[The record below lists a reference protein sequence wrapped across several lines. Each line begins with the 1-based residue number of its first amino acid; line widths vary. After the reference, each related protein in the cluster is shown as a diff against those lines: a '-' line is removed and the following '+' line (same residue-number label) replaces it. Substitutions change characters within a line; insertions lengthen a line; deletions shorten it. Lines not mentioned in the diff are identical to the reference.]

1 MEDSTP
7 SSPSMLP
14 RAVFVISI
22 DTELAWSAVHHDR
35 LDPELLTRERATAER
50 EIVGHLLDLFARRD
64 ISATWAIVGHLFL
77 SECNRNGLAHPSI
90 RRPEYEWLDRDWF
103 ARDPGTDIESDP
115 MWYGSDLVDA
125 IRTAEPHQ
133 EIASHS
139 FSHLIVGEPGCGEG
153 AFEDDLAACHAA
165 AAGHGLELRSF
176 VFPRNAIGHLDVLAD
191 AGFAAYRGLRPI
203 PFEGKGPLARAV
215 AMSVDKLSPRPGSAV
230 FPQKVDRL
238 WDLPATNLFAP
249 LDRLLGMPSG
259 LWVSQQVKRLR
270 HAARHKSLYH
280 LWFHP
285 HNLVADPSLALEALD
300 SILEA
305 VSALRDRGLIENL
318 TMSELVDTLEGTR

>member
-7 SSPSMLP
+7 SSSSMLP

-35 LDPELLTRERATAER
+35 LDPQLLTRERAAAER
-50 EIVGHLLDLFARRD
+50 DIVDRLLGLFAKRRT
-64 ISATWAIVGHLFL
+64 SATWAIVGHLFL
-77 SECNRNGLAHPSI
+77 SECNRNDLAHASM

-103 ARDPGTDIESDP
+103 ARDPGTDVESDP
-115 MWYGSDLVDA
+115 MWYGSDLVEA
-125 IRTAEPHQ
+125 IRAAKPHQ

-139 FSHLIVGEPGCGEG
+139 FSHLIVGEPGCGAG
-153 AFEDDLAACHAA
+153 AFEDDLAACREAA
-165 AAGHGLELRSF
+165 AIRGLELRSF
-176 VFPRNAIGHLDVLAD
+176 VYPRNAIGHLDVLSE
-191 AGFAAYRGLRPI
+191 AGFSSYRGLRPI
-203 PFEGKGPLARAV
+203 PFEDKGPLTRAM
-215 AMSVDKLSPRPGSAV
+215 ATAVDKISPRPGSAV
-230 FPQKVDRL
+230 FPQKVGRL
-238 WDLPATNLFAP
+238 WNLPATNLFAP
-249 LDRLLGMPSG
+249 LDRPIGLPSS

-285 HNLVADPSLALEALD
+285 HNLLEDPLPALEALD

-305 VSALRDRGLIENL
+305 ASALRDEGVMENL
-318 TMSELVDTLEGTR
+318 TMSELVGALEADR